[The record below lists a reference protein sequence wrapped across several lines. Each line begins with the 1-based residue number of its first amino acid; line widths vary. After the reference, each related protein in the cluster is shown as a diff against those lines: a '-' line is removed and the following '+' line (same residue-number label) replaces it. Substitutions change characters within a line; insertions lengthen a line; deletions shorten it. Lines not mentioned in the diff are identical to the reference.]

1 MFNCFSPN
9 RSVLFAVILL
19 GMFTLSL
26 CAQQIYFISPNGS
39 DGASGTK
46 QNPWF
51 SINHAVR
58 HTQPGD
64 TIYMLGGTYQYNEVW
79 IQPGQGGT
87 NGLYKTLM
95 AYPGETVVMNT
106 QITVNCEY
114 MRIVGL
120 HFNLPE
126 NIRVVG
132 WDAPSN
138 HVHLLDN
145 HFSGRQPRY
154 GAIEFRGNYGII
166 EGNRIDIN
174 GNEGESQ
181 DHGIYVTSG
190 EYNTVRNNY
199 VSGTFGYGI
208 HIYDERKDGDDP
220 NEYKY
225 IRNLVV
231 ENNFVKGSR
240 LRSGMIVDR
249 RDNVRIENVT
259 IRNNIFVRNNHV
271 GLLIRKVDGT
281 VTVFNNTFYNN
292 GLQQL
297 NLGEGS
303 NTPVIVFADV
313 RNNIFY
319 HDNQHYCQS
328 HCDWFEKMLVQVS
341 PGVQSLQLSHNLYY
355 TEIEIDGAED
365 DFPILGDPLFQNP
378 ATGNFSLNANSP
390 AIDAGVNVGLP
401 FVSFAPDI
409 GALEYTGEN
418 LNEGEAAD
426 AFSLEQNHPNPF
438 NQATV
443 INFQTKIPGW
453 VKVEVFDTS
462 GKVIKTL
469 VNSHKP
475 IGYYSVDW
483 DGYNESGQT
492 VASGVYYYQLVFR
505 GDGQKAVLHEE
516 KKMVLLR

>member
-1 MFNCFSPN
+1 M
-9 RSVLFAVILL
+9 LFLAILM
-19 GMFTLSL
+19 GMLTLSVF
-26 CAQQIYFISPNGS
+26 AQQTYFLSPNGS
-39 DGASGTK
+39 DSAPGTK
-46 QNPWF
+46 QSPWF

-58 HTQPGD
+58 NSQPGD

-79 IQPGQGGT
+79 IQPGQGGA

-145 HFSGRQPRY
+145 NFSGRQPRY

-166 EGNRIDIN
+166 EGNRIEIN

-220 NEYKY
+220 NGYKY

-231 ENNFVKGSR
+231 ENNFVEGSR

-249 RDNVRIENVT
+249 RDNVRIENLT

-303 NTPVIVFADV
+303 NDPVIVFADV

-319 HDNQHYCQS
+319 HDNQQYCQS
-328 HCDWFEKMLVQVS
+328 HCDWFDKVLVQVS
-341 PGVQSLQLSHNLYY
+341 PGVQSLQLSHNLYF
-355 TEIEIDGAED
+355 TDVETDGAED
-365 DFPILGDPLFQNP
+365 DFPIAGDPQFQNP
-378 ATGNFSLNANSP
+378 AAGNFALSGNSP

-409 GALEYTGEN
+409 GAVEYTGEN
-418 LNEGEAAD
+418 LNEGNAPD
-426 AFSLEQNHPNPF
+426 TFSLEQNHPNPF
-438 NQATV
+438 NLATV
-443 INFQTKIPGW
+443 INFQTKMSGW

-469 VNSHKP
+469 INAHRP
-475 IGYYSVDW
+475 IGYYSVAW
-483 DGYNESGQT
+483 DGFNENGQA
-492 VASGVYYYQLVFR
+492 VASGVYYYQMVFR